1 MNWGHEKERRKAVR
15 RRVYKGAKISF
26 RGLRAT
32 IDCVVRDYSDS
43 GARLGVESP
52 VGIPD
57 NFELIRADLPPVMC
71 RVIWRKT
78 SQIGVAFIKLHPARI
93 SGNT

>member
-1 MNWGHEKERRKAVR
+1 MNWGHEEEQRKAVR
-15 RRVYKGAKISF
+15 RRGYKGAKISF
-26 RGLRAT
+26 RGLGAA
-32 IDCVVRDYSDS
+32 IDCVVRDYSDG

-57 NFELIRADLPPVMC
+57 NFELIRADFPPVMC

-78 SQIGVAFIKLHPARI
+78 SQIGIEFIKAS
-93 SGNT
+93 SGANKR

>member
-1 MNWGHEKERRKAVR
+1 MNRDREEERRKAVR

-32 IDCVVRDYSDS
+32 IDCIVRDHSDS

-57 NFELIRADLPPVMC
+57 QFELIYADFPPRMC

-78 SQIGVAFIKLHPARI
+78 SQIGVEFIKP
-93 SGNT
+93 SST